1 MKIKEDQYKEELRK
15 KIAMQNTTM
24 ALNISTVFVDRTIC
38 NPIIAIILL
47 QTFNVCVHK
56 LLSFDRVH

>member
-24 ALNISTVFVDRTIC
+24 ALNISTVFVDRTI
-38 NPIIAIILL
+38 
-47 QTFNVCVHK
+47 
-56 LLSFDRVH
+56 